1 MISPGFS
8 SLLGLVG
15 WLFFGDVAAY
25 SIRSELSY
33 NTTTLQNIA
42 IYTPSQKVNPSS
54 TFNISFTLDNED
66 THPIKLDL
74 SPNHDLLIQE
84 PYVNFI
90 GNDGIHRI
98 EPFRRNKHKV
108 FRGAVYVE
116 TAAFQWENAGWA
128 RINVIRDG
136 ENPLF
141 NGAFSIGHDQY
152 DIKLESDRN
161 EYGDVSPARMVVHR
175 GYQDEDLSALPTHG
189 LGAETGNPIWT
200 GSAELFKRQWNTGLD
215 SDDLENTIGD
225 DSGCPSERQIALVG
239 IATDCSFTASY
250 DSSEDMVSE
259 LVSMVNTASE
269 VFERSFNV
277 ALSFH
282 NLTIQEAGCPNSP
295 TDEEPW
301 NAGCSAGDLNWR
313 LNAFSQ
319 WRGGLRGDENAY
331 WTLMTGCP
339 TGTEV
344 GVSWI
349 GELCNGDM
357 GANVVATASNQW
369 QVFAHESGHTF
380 GAYHDCESTTCSLS
394 SSSRQCCPFSS
405 STCSAGGDYIMNP
418 VSTSP
423 QSNFSSCTIGNVCSS
438 MGSGRVSTSCL
449 TTNTNT
455 PTITSGEC
463 GNGIVEVGEECDCG
477 DECDDND
484 CCDGSTC
491 RFRGDAVCDDASGSC
506 CEGCQFRSQGT
517 LCRAAVSECDIEE
530 TCPGD
535 SGDCPNDETEDDGSS
550 CGSGNDLFCSSGQC
564 TNRDLQCQGQA
575 NGDNS
580 TISSCG
586 NSTCTLSCFAPSVW
600 GGEESCSTVGDVLDG
615 TPCDGGLCRGGV
627 CRSNSSDG
635 GDGSSWFDRH
645 RSLVIG
651 LSAGIGGFLVLVIL
665 ACCICCCCRRRKP
678 KSIPHVTTQRPLPPR
693 LPVPGYVPPP
703 PYASRQG
710 TMQPTPYYRYA

>member
-1 MISPGFS
+1 MKLRGFS
-8 SLLGLVG
+8 VLVG
-15 WLFFGDVAAY
+15 SFVYGLLSGGVAAY

-33 NTTTLQNIA
+33 NTTGLQNVA
-42 IYTPSQKVNPSS
+42 IYTPSQKVSPAAK
-54 TFNISFTLDNED
+54 FNISFTLDGED
-66 THPIKLDL
+66 TQPIKLVL
-74 SPNHDLLIQE
+74 APNHDLIIQE
-84 PYVNFI
+84 PHINFI
-90 GNDGIHRI
+90 GNDGIHRT
-98 EPFRRNKHKV
+98 ESLNRNRHKV
-108 FRGAVYVE
+108 FRGAVYIE
-116 TAAFQWENAGWA
+116 TAVFQWENVGWA
-128 RINVIRDG
+128 RINVVRDG
-136 ENPLF
+136 EKPLF
-141 NGAFSIGHDQY
+141 TGAFSIAGAQY

-161 EYGDVSPARMVVHR
+161 EYGDLSPSRMVVHR
-175 GYQDEDLSALPTHG
+175 GYQDEDLSSLPTT
-189 LGAETGNPIWT
+189 ETANPMWT
-200 GSAELFKRQWNTGLD
+200 GPAEMWKRQWNTGLD
-215 SDDLENTIGD
+215 SDDFVDSIGD
-225 DSGCPSERQIALVG
+225 NSGCPSDRQIALVG
-239 IATDCSFTASY
+239 IATDCSFTASF
-250 DSSEDMVSE
+250 DSNEDLVSE

-282 NLTIQEAGCPNSP
+282 NITVQEARCPSSP
-295 TDEEPW
+295 SDDEPW

-319 WRGGLRGDENAY
+319 WRAGLSGDDNAY

-357 GANVVATASNQW
+357 GANVVASASNQW

-380 GAYHDCESTTCSLS
+380 GAYHDCESMTCSS
-394 SSSRQCCPFSS
+394 SRRQCCPLSS

-423 QSNFSSCTIGNVCSS
+423 QTDFSPCTIGNVCSS
-438 MGSGRVSTSCL
+438 MGSGRVETSCL

-506 CEGCQFRSQGT
+506 CSDCQFMSSGT
-517 LCRAAVSECDIEE
+517 VCRARISECDIEE

-535 SGDCPNDETEDDGSS
+535 SGDCPDDETEDDGSS
-550 CGSGNDLFCSSGQC
+550 CGSGDDLFCSSGQC
-564 TNRDLQCQGQA
+564 TNRDLQCQGQVD
-575 NGDNS
+575 GDNS

-586 NSTCTLSCFAPSVW
+586 NSTCTLSCSSPSVW
-600 GGEESCSTVGDVLDG
+600 GGEESCSRIGDVLDG

-627 CRSNSSDG
+627 CRSSSSDG

-651 LSAGIGGFLVLVIL
+651 LAAGIGGFLVLVIL
-665 ACCICCCCRRRKP
+665 ACLICSCCRRRKP
-678 KSIPHVTTQRPLPPR
+678 KTVPPVSQRPLPPR
-693 LPVPGYVPPP
+693 LPLPGYMPPPPP
-703 PYASRQG
+703 PYSVRQS
-710 TMQPTPYYRYA
+710 MQPTPYYRYA